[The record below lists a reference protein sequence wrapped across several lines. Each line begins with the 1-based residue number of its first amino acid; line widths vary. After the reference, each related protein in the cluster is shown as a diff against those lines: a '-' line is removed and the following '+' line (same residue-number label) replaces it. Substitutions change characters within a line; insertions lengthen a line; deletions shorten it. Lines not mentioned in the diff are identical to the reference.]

1 MRQIALLLG
10 LATMVFAVPTLSEPR
25 RISGISVRTIAS
37 DGPYAYVDRG
47 GVIYRLQ
54 RTEDGVQKLDSIG
67 YEGNQSEAAL
77 YIPRGTKTG
86 FLVFKDSVCSVNWDF
101 VKDDRM
107 MCTGGVSL
115 GWGDY
120 TGGVTMGKL
129 NVCGGSG
136 AYEFDLSSSRPVL
149 VDSLGGT
156 DRKTCEVQSPDA
168 IEIRRG
174 TDVMNFYRCPS
185 LSLCSDVPSVSVP
198 TSRFYTRNRFSP
210 NGANTLVMDSLG
222 RIGPWY
228 SPATDNVRPIE
239 GYQPSPNKAAYLAT
253 SNLGSKSLAV
263 VGFDSM
269 LVFGRWVDLG
279 LEQYSKL
286 NFDAAVGRMD
296 LDKDVLWLQVGR
308 DIVSFDVKESI
319 SSLAPAPAMQ
329 ASSLRRVGR
338 TLEITP
344 MAGGTEIRIQRADG
358 RLEAQFQSGSGSVR
372 WTAPTPGLR
381 LVTVGRATEAIVI
394 P

>member
-1 MRQIALLLG
+1 MRQIAFLLG
-10 LATMVFAVPTLSEPR
+10 LATMALAVPTLSEPR
-25 RISGISVRTIAS
+25 KISGINARTIVS
-37 DGPYAYVDRG
+37 DGQYAYVDNG
-47 GVIYRLQ
+47 ATIYRLQ
-54 RTEDGVQKLDSIG
+54 RTDEGVKKLDSVG
-67 YEGNQSEAAL
+67 YEGNHSEAAL
-77 YIPRGTKTG
+77 YIPRDLKTG

-107 MCTGGVSL
+107 MCTGGVGL

-129 NVCGGSG
+129 NVCGEAG

-149 VDSLGGT
+149 VDSLDGT
-156 DRKTCEVQSPDA
+156 DRKTCEVRSSDA

-185 LSLCSDVPSVSVP
+185 ISQCSDVPSVSVP
-198 TSRFYTRNRFSP
+198 TNRFYTRNRFSP
-210 NGANTLVMDSLG
+210 NGANMLVMDSLG

-228 SPATDNVRPIE
+228 SPATDDVRPIE
-239 GYQPSPNKAAYLAT
+239 GYKPSPNQAVYLAAST
-253 SNLGSKSLAV
+253 LGNKSLAAI
-263 VGFDSM
+263 GFDST

-286 NFDAAVGRMD
+286 NLDANVGRMD

-319 SSLAPAPAMQ
+319 SSLAALPAMQ
-329 ASSLRRVGR
+329 ASSLRRIGR

-372 WTAPTPGLR
+372 WTAPVPGLR
-381 LVTVGRATEAIVI
+381 IVTVGRATEAVVI

>member
-1 MRQIALLLG
+1 MRQIAFLLG
-10 LATMVFAVPTLSEPR
+10 LAAMALATPTLSEPR
-25 RISGISVRTIAS
+25 KISGINARTIVS
-37 DGPYAYVDRG
+37 DGQIAYVDNG
-47 GVIYRLQ
+47 AMIYRLQ
-54 RTEDGVQKLDSIG
+54 RTDEGVRKLDSIG
-67 YEGNQSEAAL
+67 YEGNASEAAL
-77 YIPRGTKTG
+77 YIPRGLKTG
-86 FLVFKDSVCSVNWDF
+86 FLVFKDSVCSVNWDWI
-101 VKDDRM
+101 KEDRM

-129 NVCGGSG
+129 SVCGGSG
-136 AYEFDLSSSRPVL
+136 AYVFNISSSKPML
-149 VDSLGGT
+149 LDSMGGT
-156 DRKTCEVQSPDA
+156 DRKTCEVLNADQ
-168 IEIRRG
+168 IEVRRG
-174 TDVMNFYRCPS
+174 TDVMNFYRCLTVSECGDAPA
-185 LSLCSDVPSVSVP
+185 VSVP
-198 TSRFYTRNRFSP
+198 TNRFYTRNRFAS
-210 NGANTLVMDSLG
+210 NGANTVVIDSLG
-222 RIGPWY
+222 RLGLWY

-239 GYQPSPNKAAYLAT
+239 GYQPSPNKSAYLAA
-253 SNLGSKSLAV
+253 SNLGNKALAA

-269 LVFGRWVDLG
+269 LVFGRRVDLG

-286 NFDAAVGRMD
+286 SFDAAVGLMD

-319 SSLAPAPAMQ
+319 SSLVAAPSIQTSA
-329 ASSLRRVGR
+329 LKRNGR

-372 WTAPTPGLR
+372 WTAPGPGLR
-381 LVTVGRATEAIVI
+381 IVKVGRTTETVVI